1 MHEYTHTPG
10 FIDNE
15 CMDRGQTAC
24 LLPIHTCVTL
34 ACVLIAVIHA
44 MYRYIL
50 LYILNIN
57 IDIQDASIHTY
68 IYVYT
73 YIDRCGVY
81 PVNRLQR
88 T

>member
-1 MHEYTHTPG
+1 MHEYIHAPG

-34 ACVLIAVIHA
+34 ACVLIAVTRT
-44 MYRYIL
+44 MYRYI

-57 IDIQDASIHTY
+57 IDIQDVAIHTY
-68 IYVYT
+68 IIYL
-73 YIDRCGVY
+73 YIHR
-81 PVNRLQR
+81 
-88 T
+88 